1 MHFMSFNSIQFFAIH
16 VDGRVTYFVGH
27 LLEPKP
33 DMKLIPS
40 KAAADLFNRTAVYAA
55 AEGSNKNVLE
65 MVLEAECHVQDV
77 DRKHRSVLHAAS
89 PGGFLGPMERPVK
102 VISWNCIDQVPFRQL
117 RWASLSTGL
126 S

>member
-1 MHFMSFNSIQFFAIH
+1 M
-16 VDGRVTYFVGH
+16 DGRVTYFVGH

-55 AEGSNKNVLE
+55 AEGGNKNVLE

-77 DRKHRSVLHAAS
+77 DRKHR
-89 PGGFLGPMERPVK
+89 M
-102 VISWNCIDQVPFRQL
+102 ISYKLCPFFETSAPARAGHYL
-117 RWASLSTGL
+117 VSTFMGYL
-126 S
+126 MGI